1 MVNQAKC
8 EYVQWLNSETNYDYF
23 SDYWNMNDLTYLLLN
38 LLVLFM
44 NLFDHDDTID
54 LQRTFAAISI
64 CFLWFKVFDWLRLFD
79 GTAFFIILIEETL
92 NAIRHFLIILFVWYM
107 MFGSAIYILNMG
119 LPPQQSIMPN
129 VFSFWVLDAF

>member
-1 MVNQAKC
+1 
-8 EYVQWLNSETNYDYF
+8 
-23 SDYWNMNDLTYLLLN
+23 MNDLTYLLLN

-54 LQRTFAAISI
+54 FQRTFAAISI

-107 MFGSAIYILNMG
+107 MFGSAMYMLNLG
-119 LPPQQSIMPN
+119 IPE
-129 VFSFWVLDAF
+129 